1 MPRFNRRE
9 IREWL
14 GLTRADGC
22 VYLALIAC
30 FVLFIGQD
38 WRGDAI
44 LALAA
49 VGLGIVA
56 CKLGMKS
63 DPELE
68 DITNIFKTLCYPAAV
83 LVILGVI
90 AVHYVLLALGD
101 ADAAGQGYAH
111 AIERIDGLIQTAIES
126 F

>member
-14 GLTRADGC
+14 GLTRADEC
-22 VYLALIAC
+22 VYLALLAC
-30 FVLFIGQD
+30 FALFVGQD

-49 VGLGIVA
+49 IGLGIAA
-56 CKLGMKS
+56 CALGMKS
-63 DPELE
+63 DPDFA
-68 DITNIFKTLCYPAAV
+68 DITNVFKALCYPAAV
-83 LVILGVI
+83 LCIVTVI
-90 AVHYVLLALGD
+90 AVHYLLLAMGH
-101 ADAAGQGYAH
+101 ADATGQGYAH
-111 AIERIDGLIQTAIES
+111 AVEPFDGFIRSAIKN